1 MIDACVRTSIENGG
15 IVNEHHGI
23 GLRCGRFMKEVY
35 KDNGYDIAKKIKHIL
50 DPKNIM
56 NPGKLG
62 FDEVMKIDL

>member
-1 MIDACVRTSIENGG
+1 
-15 IVNEHHGI
+15 
-23 GLRCGRFMKEVY
+23 MKEVY